1 MTGHAGDGVVQNNHS
16 GIALVIGNVCKAG
29 HAGVHKGGVTD
40 DGNRLSLALLA
51 QRLVKAVNGADRSTH
66 TKCHI
71 HRTQRSNCTQGITA
85 DITQNSHLILL
96 QCIEQTSMRTSG
108 AHHGRSHRQGLIQLA
123 VGGSLPLQLLRDHIL
138 GVLSLHGEHVLTG
151 DLKSKSLTVVLDN
164 RIQFLHDGNLLHL
177 GSKIQDQLLGQRIDH
192 AKL

>member
-1 MTGHAGDGVVQNNHS
+1 
-16 GIALVIGNVCKAG
+16 
-29 HAGVHKGGVTD
+29 
-40 DGNRLSLALLA
+40 
-51 QRLVKAVNGADRSTH
+51 
-66 TKCHI
+66 
-71 HRTQRSNCTQGITA
+71 
-85 DITQNSHLILL
+85 
-96 QCIEQTSMRTSG
+96 MRTSG

-138 GVLSLHGEHVLTG
+138 GVLSLHREHVLTG

-177 GSKIQDQLLGQRIDH
+177 GSEIQDQLLGQRIDH